1 MKNLRL
7 LLAAVALL
15 AACDA
20 PGPSAPPPPSRS
32 GDVAVPDP
40 ESAAPCDSA
49 CPRSPFLGGGG
60 V

>member
-1 MKNLRL
+1 MKTLRL

-20 PGPSAPPPPSRS
+20 PDPSSPPLPSHSGGVPAPN
-32 GDVAVPDP
+32 P
-40 ESAAPCDSA
+40 EDAAPCDSA

-60 V
+60 A

>member
-1 MKNLRL
+1 MKTLRL
-7 LLAAVALL
+7 LVAAVALL

-20 PGPSAPPPPSRS
+20 PGPSAPPPAPRS
-32 GDVAVPDP
+32 GVAPTPSP

-60 V
+60 A